1 MNETTYSERIFLNK
15 LYYELREDGYEEI
28 AEVIDRSAIWSR
40 PNSSI
45 KVKLSLRNIMRDRL
59 DYLSIYRVAII
70 AAINAISYWQK
81 TKGFKLEYEV

>member
-1 MNETTYSERIFLNK
+1 MNEFTYDERSFLNK

-45 KVKLSLRNIMRDRL
+45 KVKLSLRNIIRDGPNFFCF
-59 DYLSIYRVAII
+59 YRNAIA

-81 TKGFKLEYEV
+81 TKKFKLEYEV